1 MLEFTL
7 RPEST
12 GDTGPRTVQDGE
24 LEKKQFMKLLLEI
37 KALLLESDTEATDE
51 VGKLIKNMK

>member
-1 MLEFTL
+1 MLEFAL

-12 GDTGPRTVQDGE
+12 GDTGPGTVQDGE
-24 LEKKQFMKLLLEI
+24 LEKEQFMILLLEL
-37 KALLLESDTEATDE
+37 KALLLESYAEAADE

>member
-12 GDTGPRTVQDGE
+12 GDIGPRTVQDGE
-24 LEKKQFMKLLLEI
+24 LKKEQFMKLLLEL
-37 KALLLESDTEATDE
+37 KALLLESDAEAADE
-51 VGKLIKNMK
+51 MGKLIKNMK